1 MHIIDN
7 VYANERSTLNESI
20 NESSLGYIYITTL
33 PMAIPKC
40 KQLYLIPA
48 LQEPTD
54 KVRG

>member
-7 VYANERSTLNESI
+7 VYANERSNGTLNESI

-40 KQLYLIPA
+40 KQLNSI
-48 LQEPTD
+48 
-54 KVRG
+54 